1 MSKIKSE
8 DKKQTGKKMYFSK
21 IGSSLMALIYKV
33 LLYINEKFDK
43 YQEVTIHI
51 GEKIQIANYIL
62 TNFQPHQ
69 WMQSWVTEI

>member
-1 MSKIKSE
+1 
-8 DKKQTGKKMYFSK
+8 
-21 IGSSLMALIYKV
+21 MALIYKV